1 MKKFELQVIRQS
13 EMVPDMTLALVKGG
27 TAASP
32 NTTCG
37 TNSCGKFI
45 GNCPFNVCSE
55 FTGDCTVKNCVPDCT
70 QNLCKSNCPSNKI
83 EVDPSI

>member
-32 NTTCG
+32 NSSCRS
-37 TNSCGKFI
+37 NSCAKFL
-45 GNCPFNVCSE
+45 GTCKLNLCSDFQGE
-55 FTGDCTVKNCVPDCT
+55 CSIKNCVPDCSN
-70 QNLCKSNCPSNKI
+70 NLCLQNK
-83 EVDPSI
+83 EVVDPSV